1 MKRLTL
7 GVGVLLATLP
17 FGVTVAADALSNY
30 PTKAI
35 TIVVPYP
42 PGGSTDALGRLLGE
56 KIGAELGQPVIVEN
70 KAGASGNIGAVAVK
84 NSPPDGYTLF
94 LGKSTALSVNQS
106 LYPDLTY
113 NPQKDFESIVLES
126 NSEEGSVWQDCVRTC
141 KSR

>member
-70 KAGASGNIGAVAVK
+70 KAGASGNR
-84 NSPPDGYTLF
+84 SEEHTSEL
-94 LGKSTALSVNQS
+94 QS
-106 LYPDLTY
+106 LMCLSYAVFCLKKKKK
-113 NPQKDFESIVLES
+113 NI
-126 NSEEGSVWQDCVRTC
+126 
-141 KSR
+141 